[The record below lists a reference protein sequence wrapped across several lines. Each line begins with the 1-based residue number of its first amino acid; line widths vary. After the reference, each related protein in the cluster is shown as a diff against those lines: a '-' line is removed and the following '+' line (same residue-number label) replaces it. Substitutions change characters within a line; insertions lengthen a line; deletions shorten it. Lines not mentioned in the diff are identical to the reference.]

1 MITVQAFLDGVQSI
15 YDEQPKYKIGHD
27 GSDGYCDCIGLVKG
41 ALERAREKNINLHGT
56 NQAARDVILN
66 LKKIVGSSDLKLGQV
81 VLKVRDKDDK
91 SYPLPN
97 KYRGTGNETN
107 YTHIGVVTG
116 VYPLEITHMT
126 SPTAKK
132 DTSVKNWAFVGDL
145 PYIKGEKTMTASV
158 YADSGGTVNV
168 RASASSKGKLIEKV
182 PVGSEV
188 EVLEFGDGWS
198 RIRYGNKIGFM
209 MNKYLSVDEKAE
221 DFVTVKRS
229 ELQDIYKRL
238 GEILKG

>member
-1 MITVQAFLDGVQSI
+1 MTTLNDFLDGIQSI

-27 GSDGYCDCIGLVKG
+27 GSDGYCDCIGMIKG
-41 ALERAREKNINLHGT
+41 ALERAREKNVNLHGT
-56 NQAARDVILN
+56 NQAAREVILN

-91 SYPLPN
+91 SYPLPA

-107 YTHIGVVTG
+107 YTHIGTVTG

-132 DTSVKNWAFVGDL
+132 DTSVKNWAYVGDL
-145 PYIKGEKTMTASV
+145 PYIKGDKTMTASV
-158 YADSGGTVNV
+158 YADSGGTVNM
-168 RASASSKGKLIEKV
+168 RASQSSKGKLIEKV
-182 PVGSEV
+182 PVGTEV
-188 EVLEFGDGWS
+188 EVLEFGDTWS
-198 RIRYGNKIGFM
+198 RIRYGSKTGFM

-221 DFVTVKRS
+221 DVITVKRS
-229 ELQDIYKRL
+229 DLLDIYKRL